1 MSLHLHAGKWRFL
14 EQERAARYV
23 DHYERQR
30 EKGQKK
36 LAPVT
41 TCRQFAT
48 AKAILDRLNAGQKG
62 VILAD
67 DVGLGKTTVAAFCAL
82 VVAGSG
88 GAVRILAPNEMM
100 ARRWRQELEVH
111 LPAMS
116 SFAAHLDLS
125 HARRRLNVDIKQLR
139 PGTIAVSTHQKVHR
153 LNCDLLIVDE
163 AHRTRS
169 EDSNLG
175 QRVVRQGRAIGNV
188 LILTATPFSIDP
200 KDFARLLK
208 RVGGERAAKSM
219 QEYSLRLADLWRGRH
234 ADSPKETADRLVS
247 AARAAVEAMR
257 PYVIRHG
264 IDDLPAAEKKVF
276 GAIEHV
282 DASDSMEVSAP
293 LLEAMLRADRAL
305 QLAQRCGAWQMKRR
319 NDPRYHVAV
328 GKLHADLTEVVAT
341 IAQAEWCN
349 DSAAR
354 IAAHH
359 SNGALDRLRTLDAH
373 PKIAGTANMTR
384 AIVDEGEKVL
394 IFCDHHQPA
403 TELAARVAASLKW
416 PAKRRSG
423 SVFTEEAWSACWQ
436 QIFADELEVAS
447 NTGDSGQATRRLKHY
462 IAWLMSDGVRS
473 QIETW
478 LEMAGAG
485 SAKADLAKL
494 LEKKRARGKRAC
506 DSIANH
512 AVDLYKQMI
521 DHESGSTRAILLQ
534 GDVAR
539 LPGSTLSR
547 VAAVCK
553 PGDEAFAAALPGVF
567 FSAQPDTVLA
577 VFNSPFGPD
586 VLVTTDSL
594 SEGVDLHRF
603 CRHLIHHEL
612 DPSPIRTVQRNG
624 RLRRVN
630 CWAARTGQPI
640 RVHYPSLRGTR
651 DERLVEVMR
660 HRIMQFD
667 LLLGGVRGDVD
678 AEDTIN
684 EPSTVGGIL
693 EYARK
698 RLGAVRLGIV

>member
-14 EQERAARYV
+14 EPERAARYV
-23 DHYERQR
+23 DHYEQRR
-30 EKGQKK
+30 EKGQKE

-41 TCRQFAT
+41 TRRQFAT
-48 AKAILDRLNAGQKG
+48 AKAILDRLNGDQKG

-82 VVAGSG
+82 VVAGCNRT
-88 GAVRILAPNEMM
+88 VRILAPNEMM

-116 SFAAHLDLS
+116 SFAAHLNLS
-125 HARRRLNVDIKQLR
+125 HAQRRLNVDIKQLR

-169 EDSNLG
+169 ENSNLG
-175 QRVVRQGRAIGNV
+175 QRISRQGNAVGNV

-208 RVGGERAAKSM
+208 RVGGERAAKFM
-219 QEYSLRLADLWRGRH
+219 REYSLRLADLWRGRH
-234 ADSPKETADRLVS
+234 AGSPKETADRLVS

-264 IDDLPAAEKKVF
+264 IDDLPAEKKVF
-276 GAIEHV
+276 GTIEHL

-305 QLAQRCGAWQMKRR
+305 QLAQRCDAWQMKRR

-328 GKLHADLTEVVAT
+328 GKLRTDLTEVVAT
-341 IAQAEWCN
+341 IERAEWSN
-349 DSAAR
+349 DNVAR

-384 AIVDEGEKVL
+384 AIVEEGEKVL

-403 TELAARVAASLKW
+403 TELAELLAASLKW
-416 PAKRRSG
+416 PTERRNG
-423 SVFTEEAWSACWQ
+423 SVYTEETWSTCWQ
-436 QIFADELEVAS
+436 KIFANEFELAR
-447 NTGDSGQATRRLKHY
+447 NTGDSGQATRRLNHY

-473 QIETW
+473 QIESW
-478 LEMAGAG
+478 LGMTGAG
-485 SAKADLAKL
+485 SAKADLARG
-494 LEKKRARGKRAC
+494 LEKTKARGQRAC

-512 AVDLYKQMI
+512 AVDLYRQMI

-539 LPGSTLSR
+539 FPGSTLSR

-553 PGDEAFAAALPGVF
+553 PGDEALAAALPGVF
-567 FSAQPDTVLA
+567 FSRQADTVLA

-630 CWAARTGQPI
+630 CWAARTGWPI
-640 RVHYPSLRGTR
+640 RIHYPSLRGTR

-667 LLLGGVRGDVD
+667 LLLGGVCGDVD
-678 AEDTIN
+678 AEDAIY
-684 EPSTVGGIL
+684 EPSTIGEIL
-693 EYARK
+693 EYARRK
-698 RLGAVRLGIV
+698 RLGAVRLGVV

>member
-23 DHYERQR
+23 DHYEHQR

-41 TCRQFAT
+41 TRRQFAT

-88 GAVRILAPNEMM
+88 GTVRILAPNEMM

-116 SFAAHLDLS
+116 SFATHLDLS
-125 HARRRLNVDIKQLR
+125 HAQRRLNVDIKQLR

-169 EDSNLG
+169 ENSNLG
-175 QRVVRQGRAIGNV
+175 QRAARQGSAIGNV

-208 RVGGERAAKSM
+208 RVGGERAAKAM
-219 QEYSLRLADLWRGRH
+219 REYSSRLADLWRGRH
-234 ADSPKETADRLVS
+234 ADSPKETADRLVN
-247 AARAAVEAMR
+247 AARTAVEAMR

-264 IDDLPAAEKKVF
+264 IDDLPAEKKVF

-282 DASDSMEVSAP
+282 DALDSMEVPAP

-341 IAQAEWCN
+341 IEQAEWSN
-349 DSAAR
+349 DNAAR

-359 SNGALDRLRTLDAH
+359 SNSALEGLRMLDAH

-384 AIVDEGEKVL
+384 AIAEEGEKVL

-403 TELAARVAASLKW
+403 TELAALLAASVRW
-416 PAKRRSG
+416 PAERRNG
-423 SVFTEEAWSACWQ
+423 SVHTEEAWSSCWQ
-436 QIFADELEVAS
+436 RIFADEFEAAG
-447 NTGDSGQATRRLKHY
+447 NADDSGQATRRLKHY

-473 QIETW
+473 QIESW

-485 SAKADLAKL
+485 SAKADLVRR
-494 LEKKRARGKRAC
+494 LEKTRARGQRAC

-512 AVDLYKQMI
+512 AVDLYRQMI
-521 DHESGSTRAILLQ
+521 DRESGSTRAILLQ

-539 LPGSTLSR
+539 LPGSTWSR

-553 PGDEAFAAALPGVF
+553 PGDEALAAGLPGVF
-567 FSAQPDTVLA
+567 FSGQADTVLA

-630 CWAARTGQPI
+630 CWAARTRRPI
-640 RVHYPSLRGTR
+640 RIHYPSLRGTR

-678 AEDTIN
+678 AENSID
-684 EPSTVGGIL
+684 EPGTVGEIL
-693 EYARK
+693 QYAKR
-698 RLGAVRLGIV
+698 RLGAARLGVV